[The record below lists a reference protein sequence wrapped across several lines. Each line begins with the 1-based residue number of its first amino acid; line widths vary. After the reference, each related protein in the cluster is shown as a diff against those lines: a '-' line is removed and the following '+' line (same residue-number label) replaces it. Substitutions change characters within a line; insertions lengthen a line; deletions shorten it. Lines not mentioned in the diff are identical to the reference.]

1 MPNHLESLY
10 KQTNIGQSRSSVLN
24 PLQWMLVILVI
35 GLGSALG
42 FHAPAWLILL
52 FAVLI
57 GGTVAFI
64 LAAFWYFMIREPSLL
79 RSEDYSLAKHAMD
92 KGLFTE
98 QIAKQILNRE
108 ENMRS
113 GGKIQIRNVQELE
126 RHYSQ
131 DEAQLDNEEH
141 SNG

>member
-1 MPNHLESLY
+1 MNFLF
-10 KQTNIGQSRSSVLN
+10 
-24 PLQWMLVILVI
+24 ILS
-35 GLGSALG
+35 LGSAVG
-42 FHAPAWLILL
+42 FHAPVWLVIL
-52 FAVLI
+52 FAGLI
-57 GGTVAFI
+57 GRTVVFI

-113 GGKIQIRNVQELE
+113 GGKIQIRNVQELQ

-131 DEAQLDNEEH
+131 DEAQLEDEEH